1 MQIYTLEICIKLMI
15 YFRFHRSSELDSDID
30 DYEDVPENDAEN
42 VGRKEMNEEMKP
54 KIRKPPGST
63 SKKKKK

>member
-1 MQIYTLEICIKLMI
+1 MNIYKLEICIKLMV
-15 YFRFHRSSELDSDID
+15 YFQFHRSSELDSDID
-30 DYEDVPENDAEN
+30 DYEDLPENDAEN
-42 VGRKEMNEEMKP
+42 VGGKEISEEIQP